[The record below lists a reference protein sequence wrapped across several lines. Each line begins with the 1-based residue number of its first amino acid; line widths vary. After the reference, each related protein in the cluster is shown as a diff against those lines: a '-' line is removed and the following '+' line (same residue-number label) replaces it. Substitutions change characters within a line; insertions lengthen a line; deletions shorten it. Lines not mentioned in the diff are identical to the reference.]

1 MKKTDKI
8 WRLIPSLLLGLF
20 LNYKLIN
27 NADDEFVF
35 DFIVGGILLIVFL
48 ITLLWTINKDTKEYR
63 QTKSKQSFIPTSTG
77 LFVIITLIGT
87 DYLLNLR
94 DSSPVIIQA
103 GYDGGFNGAWY
114 DFRKDGTYKFANH
127 SGIGAT
133 YIRGTYI
140 LKDSLIT
147 LDKPNVDNSILTN
160 KLIFSNGSLYHINDR
175 HEIVDKEF
183 AFNVNQD
190 NRKKK

>member
-1 MKKTDKI
+1 MKKIDKI

-27 NADDEFVF
+27 NADNEFVF
-35 DFIVGGILLIVFL
+35 DFIVVGILLIVLL

-63 QTKSKQSFIPTSTG
+63 QTKSKQSFIPTSVG
-77 LFVIITLIGT
+77 LFVIMTLIGT
-87 DYLLNLR
+87 DYFLKLR
-94 DSSPVIIQA
+94 DSSPLLIQA

-114 DFRKDGTYKFANH
+114 DFRKDGTYKFGNH

-133 YIRGTYI
+133 YIRGAYI
-140 LKDSLIT
+140 LKDSLII
-147 LDKPNVDNSILTN
+147 LDKPNVDIGILTN
-160 KLIFSNGSLYHINDR
+160 TLVFRNGSLYHINDR

-183 AFNVNQD
+183 VLNVYED
-190 NRKKK
+190 NR

>member
-1 MKKTDKI
+1 VKKIDKI

-27 NADDEFVF
+27 NADNEFVF
-35 DFIVGGILLIVFL
+35 DFIVVGILLIVLL

-63 QTKSKQSFIPTSTG
+63 QTKSKQSFIPTSVG
-77 LFVIITLIGT
+77 LFVIMTLIGT
-87 DYLLNLR
+87 DYFLKLR
-94 DSSPVIIQA
+94 DSSPLLIQA

-114 DFRKDGTYKFANH
+114 DFRKDGTYKFGNH

-133 YIRGTYI
+133 YIRGAYI
-140 LKDSLIT
+140 LKDSLII
-147 LDKPNVDNSILTN
+147 LDKPNVDIGILTN
-160 KLIFSNGSLYHINDR
+160 TLVFRNGSLYHINDR

-183 AFNVNQD
+183 VLNVYED
-190 NRKKK
+190 NR